1 MAKFRKKIENLKQKL
16 LKWGKVFFF
25 LGVSQFGF
33 GCKEKAPEPQKTAKV
48 AVVPPKPVVKNPV
61 GNSTY
66 VVDTLDVPK
75 GGTLLF
81 CSGKSIVRYFVENND
96 SYRMRLY
103 LFVHE
108 QKHKDNF
115 LKGLR
120 SVKVSPLQYAKICMH
135 DEISANIA
143 ALLTLR
149 YEYLTAE
156 DKESVIKKYE
166 NSEYDYYFR
175 ALKAKKIFP
184 EKTDSASR
192 DAEWSFIMNETRDM
206 WMRRYAPV
214 YQPSIW
220 RMVERYTRRMGEPIS
235 TKKQNKYYQKGL
247 KIAYNIGGVDFS
259 KYMDKDI
266 EPQDKNFSLLDQAV
280 SLKIFKNEQDWYFNA
295 VQKHIDDLKKEGVPI
310 TYDLVSQIY
319 FAEGVKSVLSGISA
333 EEIEKKPEVVGVYYN
348 KISNTLSRQEDFS
361 NLIWANVFFDYDRF
375 ILNKKRSSSLSKK
388 IYKKIYA
395 FKGVDLSQMISNLPK
410 DIYNPSIWE
419 QGDFD
424 MRSRELAVQAFVDY
438 ELDKMRQNTKK
449 VPSTALDKRP
459 QEGKS
464 RKSENQVVALPDFTQ
479 PILIA
484 STPEDMLE
492 IKKCIDDFYS
502 IPYVMR
508 HCNIEAQKKFLKAQ
522 KKAPKVKRKNMP
534 VRRRQ
539 KGRE

>member
-1 MAKFRKKIENLKQKL
+1 MAKFRNKIENLKREL
-16 LKWGKVFFF
+16 SKWGKVFLI
-25 LGVSQFGF
+25 LGASQFGF
-33 GCKEKAPEPQKTAKV
+33 GCKEKAPEPQKAAKV
-48 AVVPPKPVVKNPV
+48 AVVPPKPVVQNPV

-66 VVDTLDVPK
+66 VVDTLDAPR

-120 SVKVSPLQYAKICMH
+120 SVMVSPLQYAKICMH

-166 NSEYDYYFR
+166 NNEYGYYFQ
-175 ALKAKKIFP
+175 AVKSKKIFP
-184 EKTDSASR
+184 EKEDSASR

-220 RMVERYTRRMGEPIS
+220 RMVERYTRRMGESIS

-247 KIAYNIGGVDFS
+247 KIAYDIGGVDFS

-266 EPQDKNFSLLDQAV
+266 ELQDKNFSLLDQAV
-280 SLKIFKNEQDWYFNA
+280 SLKIFKNEQDLYFNA
-295 VQKHIDDLKKEGVPI
+295 VQKHIDDLKKEGFPI

-348 KISNTLSRQEDFS
+348 KISTALC
-361 NLIWANVFFDYDRF
+361 
-375 ILNKKRSSSLSKK
+375 NKKDFCDLVWATMPMDYKNALLLRKFGVHSSQE

-395 FKGVDLSQMISNLPK
+395 FKGADLSQMISGLPK
-410 DIYNPSIWE
+410 NIYKPSMSE
-419 QGDFD
+419 YGDFC
-424 MRSRELAVQAFVDY
+424 MKNKELAVMGFVDF
-438 ELDKMRQNTKK
+438 ELAEMRQNSEKTLLVTSSAKQNK
-449 VPSTALDKRP
+449 EA
-459 QEGKS
+459 S

-522 KKAPKVKRKNMP
+522 KKAPKVKRKNML

>member
-1 MAKFRKKIENLKQKL
+1 MAKFRKKIENLKRKL
-16 LKWGKVFFF
+16 LKWGKVFFIF
-25 LGVSQFGF
+25 GISQLGF
-33 GCKEKAPEPQKTAKV
+33 GCKEKAPESQKPAKV

-61 GNSTY
+61 GSSIY
-66 VVDTLDVPK
+66 VVDTLDVPR

-166 NSEYDYYFR
+166 NNEYGYYFQ
-175 ALKAKKIFP
+175 AVKSKKIFP
-184 EKTDSASR
+184 EKTDSASQ

-361 NLIWANVFFDYDRF
+361 NLIWANVFFDYGRF
-375 ILNKKRSSSLSKK
+375 ISNKKCSSGLSKK
-388 IYKKIYA
+388 INKKIYA
-395 FKGVDLSQMISNLPK
+395 FKGVDLSQMISN
-410 DIYNPSIWE
+410 
-419 QGDFD
+419 
-424 MRSRELAVQAFVDY
+424 
-438 ELDKMRQNTKK
+438 
-449 VPSTALDKRP
+449 
-459 QEGKS
+459 
-464 RKSENQVVALPDFTQ
+464 
-479 PILIA
+479 
-484 STPEDMLE
+484 
-492 IKKCIDDFYS
+492 
-502 IPYVMR
+502 
-508 HCNIEAQKKFLKAQ
+508 
-522 KKAPKVKRKNMP
+522 
-534 VRRRQ
+534 
-539 KGRE
+539 